1 MREIE
6 LASWKDL
13 SKRVDGIVKSL
24 EIIYEVKLSVDL
36 EEIPLERVYP
46 TEDFLEN
53 DKLALVFK
61 KIVEENYDVPITVV
75 NSGRDYFVLD
85 GHHRAFICKKL
96 MYKTIKAHV
105 LRFPEGKTYREI
117 SRHPL
122 EDLRIKD
129 ISPIEDPI
137 LKAWQRILFVC
148 EHYEA
153 IYNIPFYLDRK
164 CVRLEQLVPTQ
175 PHVSKAQ
182 VEAIK
187 KLLVPIVCVCQG
199 DKCYILDGHARSLRA
214 MELGLNS
221 IDTIVLLPSHKINF
235 GIVKTAEDMGLHR
248 LEDIKIMKWTARAS
262 R

>member
-13 SKRVDGIVKSL
+13 SKRVDSIVKSL
-24 EIIYEVKLSVDL
+24 EIIYQVKLSVDL

-61 KIVEENYDVPITVV
+61 KTVEENYDVPITVV

-105 LRFPEGKTYREI
+105 LRFPKGKTYREI
-117 SRHPL
+117 SKHPL

-137 LKAWQRILFVC
+137 LKAWQRILFVA

-153 IYNIPFYLDRK
+153 IYNLPFYLSREKIDLK
-164 CVRLEQLVPTQ
+164 DLVPTQ
-175 PHVSKAQ
+175 SQ
-182 VEAIK
+182 VGRTQIDAIIK
-187 KLLVPIVCVCQG
+187 VLVPIVCIRYG
-199 DKCYILDGHARSLRA
+199 KKCYILDGHARSLRA
-214 MELGLNS
+214 KEFGLDS
-221 IDTIVLLPSHKINF
+221 IEAIILLPKAKINF
-235 GIVKTAEDMGLHR
+235 GIVKTAEAMGLRR
-248 LEDIKIMKWTARAS
+248 LEDVKIMDRLA
-262 R
+262 

>member
-6 LASWKDL
+6 LANWKDL
-13 SKRVDGIVKSL
+13 SKRVDNIVRSL
-24 EIIYEVKLSVDL
+24 EIIYQVKLHVDL
-36 EEIPLERVYP
+36 EEIPLERTYP

-61 KIVEENYDVPITVV
+61 KTVEENYDVPITVV
-75 NSGRDYFVLD
+75 NSGKDYFVLD
-85 GHHRAFICKKL
+85 GHHRAFIHKKL

-137 LKAWQRILFVC
+137 LKAWQRILFVV

-153 IYNIPFYLDRK
+153 IYNIPFYLSEELVDLK
-164 CVRLEQLVPTQ
+164 KLVPTQ
-175 PHVSKAQ
+175 SHVGRTQ
-182 VEAIK
+182 IDAIK
-187 KLLVPIVCVCQG
+187 KLLVPIVCIRCG

-214 MELGLNS
+214 KELGLDS
-221 IDTIVLLPSHKINF
+221 LRAMILMSSRKINF
-235 GIVKTAEDMGLHR
+235 GIVKTAEAMDLR
-248 LEDIKIMKWTARAS
+248 QLEDIKIVERL
-262 R
+262 

>member
-1 MREIE
+1 MRKIE
-6 LASWKDL
+6 LANWKDL

-24 EIIYEVKLSVDL
+24 EIIYQVKLQVDL
-36 EEIPLERVYP
+36 EEISLERVYP

-61 KIVEENYDVPITVV
+61 KTVEENYDVPITVV

-137 LKAWQRILFVC
+137 LKAWQRILFVA

-153 IYNIPFYLDRK
+153 IYNLPFYLSREKIDLK
-164 CVRLEQLVPTQ
+164 DLVPTQ
-175 PHVSKAQ
+175 SQ
-182 VEAIK
+182 VGRTQIDAITK
-187 KLLVPIVCVCQG
+187 VLVPIVCIRYG
-199 DKCYILDGHARSLRA
+199 RKCYVLDGHARSLRA
-214 MELGLNS
+214 KELGLDS
-221 IDTIVLLPSHKINF
+221 IEAMILLS
-235 GIVKTAEDMGLHR
+235 KTKANL
-248 LEDIKIMKWTARAS
+248 S
-262 R
+262 N

>member
-13 SKRVDGIVKSL
+13 AKRVDGIVKSL
-24 EIIYEVKLSVDL
+24 EIIYQVKLSVDL

-61 KIVEENYDVPITVV
+61 KTVEENYDVPITVV

-137 LKAWQRILFVC
+137 LKAWQRILFVA

-153 IYNIPFYLDRK
+153 IYSLPFYLSREKIDLK
-164 CVRLEQLVPTQ
+164 DLVPTQ
-175 PHVSKAQ
+175 SQ
-182 VEAIK
+182 VGRTQIDAIIK
-187 KLLVPIVCVCQG
+187 VLVPIVCIRYG
-199 DKCYILDGHARSLRA
+199 KKCYILDGHARSLRA
-214 MELGLNS
+214 KELGLDS
-221 IDTIVLLPSHKINF
+221 IEAIILLPKAKINF
-235 GIVKTAEDMGLHR
+235 GIVKTAEDMGLGR
-248 LEDIKIMKWTARAS
+248 LEDVKIMDRLA
-262 R
+262 

>member
-6 LASWKDL
+6 LASWKGL
-13 SKRVDGIVKSL
+13 AKRVAGIVRSL
-24 EIIYEVKLSVDL
+24 EIIYQVKLRVNL

-61 KIVEENYDVPITVV
+61 KTVEENYDVPITVV
-75 NSGRDYFVLD
+75 NSGRDYLVLD
-85 GHHRAFICKKL
+85 GHHRAFICRKL
-96 MYKTIKAHV
+96 MHKKIRAHV

-117 SRHPL
+117 LRHPL

-129 ISPIEDPI
+129 ISTIEEPI
-137 LKAWQRILFVC
+137 LKAWQRILYVC

-153 IYNIPFYLDRK
+153 IYNIPFYLDRR
-164 CVRLEQLVPTQ
+164 CVNLEQLVPTQ
-175 PHVSKAQ
+175 SYVGRAQ

-199 DKCYILDGHARSLRA
+199 DKCYVLDGHARSLRA
-214 MELGLNS
+214 KELGQNS
-221 IDTIVLLPSHKINF
+221 IDTIVLLPPHKIDF

-248 LEDIKIMKWTARAS
+248 LEDIEIRKSTAS
-262 R
+262 PSH

>member
-24 EIIYEVKLSVDL
+24 EIIYQVKLSVDL

-61 KIVEENYDVPITVV
+61 KTVEENYDVPITVV

-137 LKAWQRILFVC
+137 LKAWQRILFVA

-153 IYNIPFYLDRK
+153 IYNLPFYLSREKIDLK
-164 CVRLEQLVPTQ
+164 DLVPTQ
-175 PHVSKAQ
+175 SQ
-182 VEAIK
+182 VGRTQIDAITK
-187 KLLVPIVCVCQG
+187 VLVPIVCIRYG
-199 DKCYILDGHARSLRA
+199 RKCYVLDGHARSLRA
-214 MELGLNS
+214 KELGLDS
-221 IDTIVLLPSHKINF
+221 IEAMILLSKTKINF
-235 GIVKTAEDMGLHR
+235 GIVKTAEDMGLSK
-248 LEDIKIMKWTARAS
+248 LEDVKVMDGLA
-262 R
+262 